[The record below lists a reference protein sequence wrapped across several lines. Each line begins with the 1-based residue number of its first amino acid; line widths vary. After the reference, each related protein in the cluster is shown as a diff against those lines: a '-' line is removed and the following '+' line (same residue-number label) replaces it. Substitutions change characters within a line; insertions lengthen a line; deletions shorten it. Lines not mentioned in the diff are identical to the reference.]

1 MQGSRNGSPKSR
13 TAWSFCRSR
22 DIKKEHRRALS
33 DGNGNPS
40 LPFPLFEAIEMC
52 LQVDD
57 VQRQLKGLGYVFIE
71 NLILIDQ
78 T

>member
-1 MQGSRNGSPKSR
+1 
-13 TAWSFCRSR
+13 
-22 DIKKEHRRALS
+22 
-33 DGNGNPS
+33 
-40 LPFPLFEAIEMC
+40 MC